1 MNDGQPL
8 SHTLAAR
15 MQLGLLGTAN
25 TIAHSVRVGRG
36 IADKLKNGG
45 MIRRVS
51 PRGKEPLRVSAVCAT
66 GKRVEAFGGYLYLA
80 VAVRRD
86 ITIHAGQVAYGA
98 EDSVCEIDMLPYGDV
113 RQRIGL
119 KQYEML
125 YRLLRRILAEPAK
138 PDILAIDRTL
148 LLPREFANSDD
159 PQVQKEFQTVAKAAN
174 SFWTEV
180 KGSLYPAT
188 TGGLVVVGFPEVK
201 RMGEPLGSIAN
212 DRSDALIDKVALDD
226 IHEAIGRGKPLDDA
240 TAARI
245 MGTILWPEQ
254 RSAAFSYSGLSLDSR
269 IEPQI
274 LHKEIDIASF
284 HYRAG
289 IRSSPQQVEVAGGR
303 AWTSEALDRLAEN
316 LIEATPFD
324 QPDAVP
330 LPMWL
335 GRKDFARMGGDQIL
349 EAYQRNVFQVLRSG
363 ELDKAWLRNW
373 EPEGA

>member
-1 MNDGQPL
+1 MSDGQPL

-36 IADKLKNGG
+36 IAEKLKNGG

-51 PRGKEPLRVSAVCAT
+51 PKAKEPLRVSAVCAT
-66 GKRVEAFGGYLYLA
+66 GKRSEAFGGYLYLA

-86 ITIHAGQVAYGA
+86 VTIHTGQVAYGA

-125 YRLLRRILAEPAK
+125 YRLLKRILAEPTK
-138 PDILAIDRTL
+138 PDILLIDRTL

-159 PQVQKEFQTVAKAAN
+159 PQVQKEFQAVAKAAN
-174 SFWTEV
+174 SFWSEV
-180 KGSLYPAT
+180 KSQLYPAT
-188 TGGLVVVGFPEVK
+188 AGGLVVVGFPQAK
-201 RMGEPLGSIAN
+201 RMGEPLWSIVN
-212 DRSDALIDKVALDD
+212 DRSDALIDKVALENILD
-226 IHEAIGRGKPLDDA
+226 ALGRGKPLDDA
-240 TAARI
+240 SAARI
-245 MGTILWPEQ
+245 MGTIIWPEQ
-254 RSAAFSYSGLSLDSR
+254 RSAAFAYSGLSMDSR
-269 IEPQI
+269 IEPQV
-274 LHKEIDIASF
+274 LHKDIDIASF

-289 IRSSPQQVEVAGGR
+289 LRSSPQQAEVAGGR
-303 AWTSEALDRLAEN
+303 DWTPEGLDRLAEN

-335 GRKDFARMGGDQIL
+335 GRKNFDGMGGDQIL
-349 EAYQRNVFQVLRSG
+349 EQYQRNVFQVLRSG
-363 ELDKAWLRNW
+363 ELDKAWLRGW
-373 EPEGA
+373 EPDGA